1 LIDFAVSTANSPTR
15 DQRQL
20 SPSFLFSALRQLTA
34 LLLLDW
40 DKLSVE
46 NPRAGELGRGHIFT
60 QRTQLPSSVLA

>member
-15 DQRQL
+15 DRRQL
-20 SPSFLFSALRQLTA
+20 FPSFLFSALRQLTA

-46 NPRAGELGRGHIFT
+46 NRALVNLAAGIFS
-60 QRTQLPSSVLA
+60 RNVHSCRLPF